1 MALELR
7 QEKEKT
13 SRVSSPRRPDVDS
26 GSGKRGNGDGAAA
39 APALMLAHPPALT
52 KSQQKEVAVT
62 FIRPGPLGLT
72 LAPSDRY
79 GHAHVELL
87 ALATAQGGGNG
98 ALGWEQLRPGLLI
111 SEVGGTTCA
120 GRSQDGVSYLI
131 RNHPSRPL
139 TIRFVSEPA
148 EFTVNFH
155 EKQGVPLGLN
165 LAESWACQGA
175 VEVLSILPETQASR
189 FNSRFSGAG
198 GEGALRPGLL
208 VTAVNETAC
217 ATLGYDDVFDLIA
230 SAERPVRLRFATDV
244 GVVLHARVAAA
255 EAAQAALALEL
266 RQEKEKTSRV
276 SSPRRPD
283 VDEEK
288 AVELRLRVEQMG
300 ERLQATL
307 QAATDMQQ
315 LLGQQRQPQQQP
327 VALQLQVQEAIG
339 QVETL
344 RAEVSAARTALVA
357 ERSTITTRSTAT
369 GVETELK
376 RNLWTSELG
385 KLRGLRA
392 LLALHQQQAPAAR
405 GEQADEALL
414 SPRTR
419 QEQMAL
425 RFSQLRQQQQQE
437 DEEEEENENEEE
449 SSQEAAIMA
458 AAAAVGIWDT
468 ERSNFQAQLRSLEA
482 ALAEARSEV
491 VGSEAAAAGAQA
503 ELEEVMEAHVARQEQ
518 LLQLRTAAKAA
529 VRESQQ
535 QQQQQQQQ
543 AGDSETSALLARAQ
557 AKQAALEAQL
567 VTSGKHWAAEKRRLQ
582 ALLDTA
588 HQAKEQPQPRPPAAD
603 DAASVL
609 AADLKA
615 AHAAR
620 DRAMGL
626 RGTAEAELARLRDA
640 AGRAEGVMAQLKEE
654 LRLERQ
660 EKAALAAELA
670 HATTQQQLL
679 KTVPT
684 PARAPEGVP
693 PHAAAGRN
701 SAEWAAEVAAAQG
714 ALHVAAAARDG
725 FARGGQQ
732 IGQLLRQAEAG
743 GGRAFASD
751 E

>member
-13 SRVSSPRRPDVDS
+13 SRVSSPRLPDVDS

-62 FIRPGPLGLT
+62 FTRPGPLGLT

-120 GRSQDGVSYLI
+120 GRSQDGVSDLI

-148 EFTVNFH
+148 EFTVTFH

-266 RQEKEKTSRV
+266 RQEKEKTSQERV

-288 AVELRLRVEQMG
+288 AVELSLRVEQMG

-344 RAEVSAARTALVA
+344 RAEVSAARTALVV
-357 ERSTITTRSTAT
+357 ERSTITTT
-369 GVETELK
+369 GTEQTEAVKLDA
-376 RNLWTSELG
+376 RVLINRLTSI
-385 KLRGLRA
+385 
-392 LLALHQQQAPAAR
+392 
-405 GEQADEALL
+405 
-414 SPRTR
+414 S
-419 QEQMAL
+419 
-425 RFSQLRQQQQQE
+425 
-437 DEEEEENENEEE
+437 EN
-449 SSQEAAIMA
+449 
-458 AAAAVGIWDT
+458 
-468 ERSNFQAQLRSLEA
+468 
-482 ALAEARSEV
+482 
-491 VGSEAAAAGAQA
+491 
-503 ELEEVMEAHVARQEQ
+503 
-518 LLQLRTAAKAA
+518 
-529 VRESQQ
+529 
-535 QQQQQQQQ
+535 
-543 AGDSETSALLARAQ
+543 
-557 AKQAALEAQL
+557 
-567 VTSGKHWAAEKRRLQ
+567 
-582 ALLDTA
+582 
-588 HQAKEQPQPRPPAAD
+588 
-603 DAASVL
+603 
-609 AADLKA
+609 
-615 AHAAR
+615 
-620 DRAMGL
+620 
-626 RGTAEAELARLRDA
+626 
-640 AGRAEGVMAQLKEE
+640 
-654 LRLERQ
+654 
-660 EKAALAAELA
+660 
-670 HATTQQQLL
+670 
-679 KTVPT
+679 
-684 PARAPEGVP
+684 PE
-693 PHAAAGRN
+693 
-701 SAEWAAEVAAAQG
+701 
-714 ALHVAAAARDG
+714 
-725 FARGGQQ
+725 FARGDGHSSKSFELLEEARQQ
-732 IGQLLRQAEAG
+732 TIELQKVSRVPMI
-743 GGRAFASD
+743 R
-751 E
+751 